1 MRAFHK
7 LSQGLRD
14 ERKKAAA
21 AKLRNASYLQ
31 ATSGKKNS
39 TDDARQPDFL
49 SLSPAQTL
57 YMKKIKQHHRL
68 VLFIQ
73 VFLLIFIIAAWEICS
88 DIGLLNSFIFS
99 SPSRMIKSAAEL
111 YSDGNLLGH
120 IGITLAETFGSFLL
134 VAVLTILIAILLW
147 WNQTFSEI
155 LEPYFV
161 ILNSLPKSAMAPIF
175 IVWLGNN
182 MKTIII
188 TAISLAVFGSIL
200 NLYTSFMS
208 TDPDKIKLIKTL
220 HGSRIDC
227 LTKVIL
233 PLNLPSILSIL
244 KVDIGLCLI
253 GVVIGEFLAAKQ
265 GLGYLIIYGS
275 QVLRW
280 DNFRGGNDKMDALHP
295 FSYHFFTIHS
305 FL

>member
-7 LSQGLRD
+7 LSQGLRED
-14 ERKKAAA
+14 RESHGTSKSRSLRPLQAASDQISPAPAAA
-21 AKLRNASYLQ
+21 SEAQ
-31 ATSGKKNS
+31 A
-39 TDDARQPDFL
+39 
-49 SLSPAQTL
+49 L
-57 YMKKIKQHHRL
+57 YMRKIKQHRHM

-73 VFLLIFIIAAWEICS
+73 VFLLLFIIAAWEVAA
-88 DIGLLNSFIFS
+88 DAGWLNAFIFS
-99 SPSRMIKSAAEL
+99 SPSRMLKSAVEL
-111 YSDGNLLGH
+111 YHDGSLLRH

-134 VAVLTILIAILLW
+134 VVIFTILIAILLW

-182 MKTIII
+182 MKTIIV

-200 NLYTSFMS
+200 NLYTSFQS
-208 TDPDKIKLIKTL
+208 TDPDKLKLIRTL
-220 HGSRIDC
+220 HGNRIDC
-227 LTKVIL
+227 LTKVVL

-275 QVLRW
+275 QVLR
-280 DNFRGGNDKMDALHP
+280 
-295 FSYHFFTIHS
+295 
-305 FL
+305 